1 MDLAEYLV
9 GYGLRGDFGRFRP
22 ERPLACPR
30 GARVVV
36 HSPRGVEIGL
46 VLREATPGHARFL
59 PNTTLGRLLRVCGSD
74 DERQARELEERGGR
88 LLARA
93 GALAGEWSLP
103 LEVLDVEVLL
113 DGEHAV
119 LHQVRAAACDVR
131 PLVSTL
137 SREFDL
143 QVSLA
148 DLAAPPAEEHGCGSC
163 GSGGCGSCGASGCGT
178 CGSADPREVQ
188 EYFAGLRREM
198 DRRQT
203 LL

>member
-1 MDLAEYLV
+1 MDLVEYLV

-30 GARVVV
+30 GAAVVV
-36 HSPRGVEIGL
+36 HTPRGVEIGR
-46 VLREATPGHARFL
+46 VLREATAGHARFL
-59 PNTTLGRLLRVCGSD
+59 PNTTLGRLLRLAGLD
-74 DERQARELEERGGR
+74 DERQARTLAERGGR

-93 GALAGEWSLP
+93 GALAGEWGLP
-103 LEVLDVEVLL
+103 LEVLDAEVLL

-143 QVSLA
+143 RVSLA
-148 DLAAPPAEEHGCGSC
+148 DLAAPPEEEHGCGHCGSGACGSC
-163 GSGGCGSCGASGCGT
+163 GSGGCGT
-178 CGSADPREVQ
+178 CGSADPHAVQ
-188 EYFAGLRREM
+188 EYFAGLRQQME
-198 DRRQT
+198 RRHT